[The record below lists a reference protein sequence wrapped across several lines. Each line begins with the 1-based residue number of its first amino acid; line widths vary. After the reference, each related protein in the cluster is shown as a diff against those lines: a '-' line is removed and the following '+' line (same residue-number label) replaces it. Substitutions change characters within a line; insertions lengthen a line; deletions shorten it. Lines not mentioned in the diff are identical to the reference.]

1 MKPFI
6 KNFPF
11 YNFLNKK
18 YLSLIFA
25 LILISGCVTIPKNFG
40 PGKIMP
46 NSILVL
52 PPMNNTVDMSAPD
65 VVWPIVHNVII
76 RRGYQSPSIDY
87 VKKVLE
93 EHNIHYAGEIN
104 MYTPEEL
111 GKMFN
116 ADAILYTTITDWST
130 TWLLV
135 YASQTVGLQ
144 FVLKSATDGDVLWQN
159 QYTQTERGIATN
171 PKQMAELAV
180 GAAVSPYTPIARDVV
195 NIAFSRFPLCSH
207 EKD

>member
-1 MKPFI
+1 MSKI
-6 KNFPF
+6 RL
-11 YNFLNKK
+11 YT
-18 YLSLIFA
+18 
-25 LILISGCVTIPKNFG
+25 LILLILSIASCVHIPKDFG

-46 NSILVL
+46 NTILVL

-65 VVWPIVHNVII
+65 VVWPIVRNNII
-76 RRGYQSPSIDY
+76 KRGYNAPPIEY

-93 EHNIHYAGEIN
+93 EHDIHYAGEVN

-130 TWLLV
+130 TWLVV

-144 FVLKSATDGDVLWQN
+144 FVLKSAVDGDVLWQN
-159 QYTQTERGIATN
+159 HYTETQRGFAAN

-180 GAAVSPYTPIARDVV
+180 GAAVSPYAPLAQNVAG
-195 NIAFSRFPLCSH
+195 IAFARFPLHPSQNNN
-207 EKD
+207 